1 MSKRRMTTA
10 EINNELL
17 QHEAIC
23 AERYNMILAR
33 LSRLERIFLGAA
45 GAVIAGLLSIILTL
59 IN

>member
-1 MSKRRMTTA
+1 MNKKRMTTA

>member
-1 MSKRRMTTA
+1 MTTA

-33 LSRLERIFLGAA
+33 LSRLERVFLGAA

>member
-1 MSKRRMTTA
+1 MTTA

-23 AERYNMILAR
+23 AERYNMILSR
-33 LSRLERIFLGAA
+33 LSRLERVFLGAA